1 MFFFRGGSIAYCSP
15 HRIPHPSFPIPHLRK
30 RDPNEPKRKPE
41 QLGKVVGAYLKQSKL
56 EERVEQAAVVPEW
69 ELLVGKQ
76 IAKVTKPIS
85 VTQDGTLFVAVKT
98 NAWMTELSLMEPQ
111 LLRALNAKS
120 GRQRVR
126 KIRLQLM
133 R

>member
-1 MFFFRGGSIAYCSP
+1 MV
-15 HRIPHPSFPIPHLRK
+15 RK
-30 RDPNEPKRKPE
+30 RDPHEKKRKPE
-41 QLGKVVGAYLKQSKL
+41 PIGNVVGAFRKDSKL
-56 EERVEQAAVVPEW
+56 EARVEQASVIPEW
-69 ELLVGKQ
+69 DLLVGKE
-76 IAKVTKPIS
+76 IARVTKPIS
-85 VTQDGTLFVAVKT
+85 VTADGTLFIAVKT

-111 LLRALNAKS
+111 ILRALNAKV